1 MKNIIPMLFP
11 ILVFSQSGRDI
22 AEMIKN
28 RPAPDDLFN
37 RTVMILT
44 NSKGKTRTHEM
55 ISKSKDGGEKQI
67 IWFMEPK
74 DDRGIAFLK
83 IEHENRD
90 NEMRMWLPAFKKV
103 RRISSKKKGDSFMGS
118 DLSYEDLSNREL
130 NDHNYKRLDD
140 ETWLGRDCYVLQI
153 IPKKELKSSYTRHVS
168 WIDKNEMT
176 NLKEQSFDKR
186 NKLSGQVE
194 IEARNYF
201 KEKVYK
207 NVIPRNVRL
216 SEAPSH
222 GVPVL
227 LYDKSCPGSIS
238 YFSFTDEFINQDKEF
253 ESAA

>member
-1 MKNIIPMLFP
+1 MKTFLLMLIPLA
-11 ILVFSQSGRDI
+11 VFSQSGREI

-153 IPKKELKSSYTRHVS
+153 IPKEELKSSYNRHVS

-186 NKLSGQVE
+186 NKLE
-194 IEARNYF
+194 
-201 KEKVYK
+201 KEKYFTYEKVGKYQLIKQVRVK
-207 NVIPRNVRL
+207 NLLNEHTTEVMFSDMVINTGMSDKLFQEISLRRL
-216 SEAPSH
+216 P
-222 GVPVL
+222 L
-227 LYDKSCPGSIS
+227 D
-238 YFSFTDEFINQDKEF
+238 
-253 ESAA
+253 